1 MPEPYIQR
9 YRRPPIA
16 EAVIEFRFRD
26 QLEHTLLQKVAAR
39 SKRRLTF
46 DEQEYAQTVQFS
58 AQNSPLVGQ
67 SVLGRRLSSE
77 DRADILLLRP
87 TTLTVS
93 RLAPYRG
100 WEYLQERAQELWN
113 DLRHFVAKP
122 IVNRLGVRFINRI
135 DAPSAG
141 GKIPQLVNIFPS
153 YPPISEFP
161 PKQSFVQVT
170 LKLDNELQVV
180 INSLP
185 TESPVPAHVGWIL
198 DIDVSAEG
206 NVPLRDEEMWELL
219 GRIRAAKNR
228 VFESL
233 ITQDARGLFER

>member
-9 YRRPPIA
+9 YRRPPIT
-16 EAVIEFRFRD
+16 EAVIEFRLRD
-26 QLEHTLLQKVAAR
+26 QLEHALLQKVAAR
-39 SKRRLTF
+39 SKRRFAF
-46 DEQEYAQTVQFS
+46 DEEEYAQTIQFGT
-58 AQNSPLVGQ
+58 QNPPIVGQ
-67 SVLGRRLSSE
+67 SVLGRRLSSD
-77 DRADILLLRP
+77 DRADVLLLRP
-87 TTLTVS
+87 TTLAVS

-100 WEYLQERAQELWN
+100 WEYLQERAQELWD
-113 DLRHFVAKP
+113 DLRHFAVKP

-135 DAPSAG
+135 DAPTAE

-153 YPPISEFP
+153 YPPVSEFP

-206 NVPLRDEEMWELL
+206 NVPLRDDEIWALL
-219 GRIRAAKNR
+219 GRMRTAKNR

-233 ITQDARGLFER
+233 ITQDARRLFEG